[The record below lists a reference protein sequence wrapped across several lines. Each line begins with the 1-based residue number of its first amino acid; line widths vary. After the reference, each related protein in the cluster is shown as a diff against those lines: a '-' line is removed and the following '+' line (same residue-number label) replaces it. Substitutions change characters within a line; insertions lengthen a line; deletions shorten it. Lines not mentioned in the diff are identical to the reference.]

1 MLSILYLCFNFYL
14 GIAGVALTVRRLH
27 DVGVSG
33 LWYYTPLALT
43 AILYIIIYFSADVY
57 YAYAFDFNDIEKL
70 GNFAFFTLIIAAL
83 GFLLCF
89 IFMFFKSEL
98 KPNQWGDSPSTFYE
112 FIPASKKYFTKCID
126 FKSRS
131 RRSEYWW
138 IYITI
143 LLITIIETIIFLLV
157 K

>member
-1 MLSILYLCFNFYL
+1 MLSTLFLCINIYLN
-14 GIAGVALTVRRLH
+14 IAWTALVVRRLH
-27 DVGVSG
+27 DVGRSG
-33 LWYYTPLALT
+33 WWYYIPLILL
-43 AILYIIIYFSADVY
+43 AILYIIIYFGSDAY

-70 GNFAFFTLIIAAL
+70 GNFAFFIFIIAAL

-98 KPNQWGDSPSTFYE
+98 KPNKWGDSPSTFYE
-112 FIPASKKYFTKCID
+112 FIPASKKYFIKCID
-126 FKSRS
+126 FKGRS

-143 LLITIIETIIFLLV
+143 LLITIIETIIFLLI

>member
-1 MLSILYLCFNFYL
+1 MLSTLFLCINIYLN
-14 GIAGVALTVRRLH
+14 IAWTALVVRRLH
-27 DVGVSG
+27 DVGRSG
-33 LWYYTPLALT
+33 WWYYSPLILL
-43 AILYIIIYFSADVY
+43 AILYLIIYFSPDAY

-70 GNFAFFTLIIAAL
+70 GNFAFFIFIIAAL

-98 KPNQWGDSPSTFYE
+98 KPNKWGDSPSTFYE
-112 FIPASKKYFTKCID
+112 FIPASKKYFIKFID
-126 FKSRS
+126 FKGRS

-143 LLITIIETIIFLLV
+143 LLITIIETTIFLLI